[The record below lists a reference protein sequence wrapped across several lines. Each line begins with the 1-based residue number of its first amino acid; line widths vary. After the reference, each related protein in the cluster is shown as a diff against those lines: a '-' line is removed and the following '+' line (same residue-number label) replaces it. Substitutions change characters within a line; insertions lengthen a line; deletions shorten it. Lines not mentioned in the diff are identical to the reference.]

1 MDDTKKI
8 RLIHKS
14 RETTLS
20 ILKERGFLTD
30 DYSGFNIN
38 EIHSMYTNKQLDFI
52 VKKEKSHD
60 KVYVKYYLE
69 KTFRANTIYDMID
82 DLYNIEKLLSKDDNL
97 IIIIKDEP
105 NESLIK
111 LQQAI
116 YEHDKIFLSI
126 ININRLQFNIL
137 DHQLV
142 PKHTILLD
150 DEKQKIKE
158 YYNIID
164 DSKFPNISRFD
175 PVAIVLGMRPD
186 QLCRIERPSKTSIT
200 SYFYRLCS
208 H

>member
-14 RETTLS
+14 RETLLS
-20 ILKERGFLTD
+20 ILKERGFQTE

-52 VKKEKSHD
+52 LKKTESAD

-69 KTFRANTIYDMID
+69 KTFRAPIIYDMID
-82 DLYNIEKLLSKDDNL
+82 DLYNIENLLSKDDNL

-105 NESLIK
+105 NESLLK
-111 LQQAI
+111 LQQSI
-116 YEHDKIFLSI
+116 YEHDGIFLSI

-137 DHQLV
+137 DHKLV
-142 PKHTILLD
+142 PKHQILS
-150 DEKQKIKE
+150 DEEKE
-158 YYNIID
+158 KVKTYYNIVD
-164 DSKFPNISRFD
+164 DSKLPGISRFD
-175 PVAIVLGMRPD
+175 PVALVLGMRPG
-186 QLCRIERPSKTSIT
+186 QLCRIERPSKTSIIG
-200 SYFYRLCS
+200 YFYRICS